1 MALVVV
7 SGLCRVAVTAT
18 IGAEAS
24 YEYGDDQHFDDDHSD
39 YDDHVNHEV
48 TIMIIMMIMR

>member
-1 MALVVV
+1 MALVVE

-24 YEYGDDQHFDDDHSD
+24 YEYGDDQHFDDDHYD
-39 YDDHVNHEV
+39 YDHVNHEV

>member
-24 YEYGDDQHFDDDHSD
+24 YEYGDDRHFDDDDHSD
-39 YDDHVNHEV
+39 YDHVNHEV
-48 TIMIIMMIMR
+48 TIMIIMMTMR

>member
-1 MALVVV
+1 M
-7 SGLCRVAVTAT
+7 TAT

-24 YEYGDDQHFDDDHSD
+24 YEYGDDRHFDDHDH
-39 YDDHVNHEV
+39 DDFVNHEV

>member
-24 YEYGDDQHFDDDHSD
+24 YEYGDDRHFDDDH
-39 YDDHVNHEV
+39 YDHVNHEV
-48 TIMIIMMIMR
+48 TIIIIMMIMR